1 MKTHKKPKLCVY
13 CGSSNEVP
21 KRYVDTA
28 KVFVQAA
35 VARGY
40 DIVYGAG
47 SCGLMG
53 VVANAALEAGAHV
66 TGVVPHQFVKEVVH
80 QNLSE
85 KILTNSMSERKRVM
99 LDISDAFVALPG
111 GYGTLDEI
119 SEALILLQ
127 LGAFKKP
134 CGFLN
139 TNNFY
144 DKLLEFFD
152 VCVTEK
158 FVSPMH
164 REMALMTEDPNELLD
179 KIQNYSRPEE
189 KLWWNEKL

>member
-1 MKTHKKPKLCVY
+1 MKPKLCIY
-13 CGSSNEVP
+13 CGSSTETP
-21 KRYVDTA
+21 QRYIDAA
-28 KVFVQAA
+28 KIFVNAA
-35 VARGY
+35 VTRGY

-80 QNLSE
+80 NGLSE
-85 KILTNSMSERKRVM
+85 TIFTDSMSERRRIM
-99 LDISDAFVALPG
+99 LEISDAFVALPG

-119 SEALILLQ
+119 SEALIMLQ
-127 LGAFKKP
+127 LGIFKKP
-134 CGFLN
+134 CAFLN
-139 TNNFY
+139 TNNYY

-152 VCVTEK
+152 NCVAEK
-158 FVSPMH
+158 FVAPMH
-164 REMALMTEDPNELLD
+164 REMALMNENPNELLD

-189 KLWWNEKL
+189 ELWWKEQH